1 METKKIDSS
10 KVLSWYAEGWRL
22 FAKDPGL
29 WVLLTFAFLA
39 INIAL
44 TLVPLVGQVA
54 LALLTPALYG
64 GLLHGVRESFQGRKL
79 HLKHLFS
86 ALMDPEQ
93 RRPMLMLGVL
103 ALGAQA
109 AMLGIAMVLGFSQFL
124 VITPGEAPVLN
135 PGGGAM
141 LGLLVVLI
149 FAALMSMALL
159 YAVPLV
165 FFARLDPVA
174 AVKSS
179 FGACWRNIGPLTI
192 AGLIYLGLAALAS
205 LAFFLGFLILIPVT
219 LGAVYASYRAIFE
232 GSPPSDF
239 IVIE

>member
-1 METKKIDSS
+1 MEAKKINSS
-10 KVLSWYAEGWRL
+10 IVWSWYTEGWRV

-64 GLLHGVRESFQGRKL
+64 GLLHGVRESFQGGKL

-86 ALMDPEQ
+86 ALMDPD
-93 RRPMLMLGVL
+93 RRAPMLMLGVL

-109 AMLGIAMVLGFSQFL
+109 TMLGIAMVLGFSQFL
-124 VITPGEAPVLN
+124 VITPGEAPVLDLS
-135 PGGGAM
+135 GGAM
-141 LGLLVVLI
+141 LGLLVILT

-165 FFARLDPVA
+165 LFARLDPVA
-174 AVKSS
+174 AIKSS
-179 FGACWRNIGPLTI
+179 FGACWRNIGPLTA

-205 LAFFLGFLILIPVT
+205 LVFFLGFLILIPVT
-219 LGAVYASYRAIFE
+219 VGAVYASYRAIFE

>member
-22 FAKDPGL
+22 FTKDPGL

-64 GLLHGVRESFQGRKL
+64 GLLHGARESFQGGKL
-79 HLKHLFS
+79 HLNHLFS
-86 ALMDPEQ
+86 AFMDPD
-93 RRPMLMLGVL
+93 RRGPMLMLGVL

-109 AMLGIAMVLGFSQFL
+109 IMLGIAMVLGLSQFL
-124 VITPGEAPVLN
+124 VIAPGEVPVFN
-135 PGGGAM
+135 PSGGAM
-141 LGLLVVLI
+141 LGLLVIVT

-174 AVKSS
+174 AIKSS
-179 FGACWRNIGPLTI
+179 FGACWRNIGPLTV
-192 AGLIYLGLAALAS
+192 AGLIYLGLAAVAS
-205 LAFFLGFLILIPVT
+205 LVFFLGFLILIPVT
-219 LGAVYASYRAIFE
+219 LGAVFASYRAIFE
-232 GSPPSDF
+232 GSPSSDF